1 MFLPA
6 RLSATLLLF
15 TAILI
20 HSEEAAP
27 VMKLLPFEDEYI
39 TEIAAIDYPEERI
52 EAFTDGGMVEYL
64 RYKRAEPS
72 PSPTFWP
79 IKEIIT
85 TSIAPGIEDEEVI
98 EVIRDKRKAG
108 QTRAK
113 IWPIQQLGSS
123 KPAPPYLKEY
133 ITSKPHEAGKPYFQ
147 EDYVTI
153 ISYPVIYDSGFFVR
167 PKRAAATGFFQQCL
181 AKLLGVGVSVA
192 VVAVLLY
199 YFWYRRLKRAR
210 EQQTD
215 EGSEYDERQPYS
227 KRRSW
232 HKGHQ
237 SDDLANNYTYQ
248 ASPG

>member
-133 ITSKPHEAGKPYFQ
+133 ITS
-147 EDYVTI
+147 

>member
-123 KPAPPYLKEY
+123 NPRHIRKVLR
-133 ITSKPHEAGKPYFQ
+133 
-147 EDYVTI
+147 D
-153 ISYPVIYDSGFFVR
+153 R
-167 PKRAAATGFFQQCL
+167 RATATGFFQQCL

>member
-133 ITSKPHEAGKPYFQ
+133 ITS
-147 EDYVTI
+147 T
-153 ISYPVIYDSGFFVR
+153 
-167 PKRAAATGFFQQCL
+167 ATGFFQQCL

>member
-85 TSIAPGIEDEEVI
+85 T
-98 EVIRDKRKAG
+98 R

>member
-123 KPAPPYLKEY
+123 NPRHIRKVLRDRRA
-133 ITSKPHEAGKPYFQ
+133 
-147 EDYVTI
+147 

>member
-123 KPAPPYLKEY
+123 NPRHIRKVLRDRRAKPAPPYLKEY
-133 ITSKPHEAGKPYFQ
+133 ITS
-147 EDYVTI
+147 T
-153 ISYPVIYDSGFFVR
+153 
-167 PKRAAATGFFQQCL
+167 ATGFFQQCL